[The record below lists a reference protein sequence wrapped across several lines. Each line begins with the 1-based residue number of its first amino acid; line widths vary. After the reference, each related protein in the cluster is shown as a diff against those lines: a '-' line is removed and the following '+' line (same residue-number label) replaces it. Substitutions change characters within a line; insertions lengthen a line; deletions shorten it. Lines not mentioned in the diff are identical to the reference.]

1 MPLRAIFY
9 SPLTAKVLSLF
20 FLGFAAGIPILLI
33 FSTLSLW
40 LNEAGVSK
48 SEVTYFSWAALGYS
62 FKFIWAPIV
71 DKLPLPLLTKAFG
84 RRRGWL
90 LLSQTAVVFSILL
103 MSSIDPIYGLSA
115 MAFAAV
121 LLGFSSATQ
130 DIVIDSYRIE
140 CATEEE
146 QRIIASSYISGYRI
160 GMLVAGAGGLFLAE
174 YFGSTSSEYLYPAWQ
189 KAYWAMAIIML
200 IGVITTLCVSEP
212 DINEDNDVYAYSTAD
227 YVRFFLVFLLSIAVL
242 VVVYRIFPFAG
253 NSESTL
259 INSLIG
265 LLKLSVSISA
275 GIATSFICSNL
286 GITNKN
292 MVKESYLDPIGD
304 FFYRYGKLAI
314 WILLLIGFYRV
325 SDIVMGVVANLF
337 YQDMGYTKTEIA
349 SVTKVFGVLMTITG
363 AFAGG
368 FIALKI
374 GTMRTLLI
382 GAVLASLSNLV
393 FSWLSLSG
401 NNTIE
406 ALTMAIAI
414 DNLSAGVAVSAFVAW
429 LSSLTSVSFPATQYA
444 IFSSVMTLFPKVFG
458 GYSGTMV
465 EFAGYSQFFVFT
477 ALLGIP
483 IIILILA
490 LSRRLETKS

>member
-1 MPLRAIFY
+1 MRAIFY

-200 IGVITTLCVSEP
+200 IG
-212 DINEDNDVYAYSTAD
+212 
-227 YVRFFLVFLLSIAVL
+227 
-242 VVVYRIFPFAG
+242 
-253 NSESTL
+253 
-259 INSLIG
+259 
-265 LLKLSVSISA
+265 
-275 GIATSFICSNL
+275 
-286 GITNKN
+286 
-292 MVKESYLDPIGD
+292 
-304 FFYRYGKLAI
+304 
-314 WILLLIGFYRV
+314 
-325 SDIVMGVVANLF
+325 
-337 YQDMGYTKTEIA
+337 
-349 SVTKVFGVLMTITG
+349 
-363 AFAGG
+363 
-368 FIALKI
+368 
-374 GTMRTLLI
+374 
-382 GAVLASLSNLV
+382 
-393 FSWLSLSG
+393 
-401 NNTIE
+401 
-406 ALTMAIAI
+406 
-414 DNLSAGVAVSAFVAW
+414 
-429 LSSLTSVSFPATQYA
+429 
-444 IFSSVMTLFPKVFG
+444 
-458 GYSGTMV
+458 
-465 EFAGYSQFFVFT
+465 
-477 ALLGIP
+477 
-483 IIILILA
+483 
-490 LSRRLETKS
+490 